1 MEIKE
6 IFYSYQGEGYN
17 FGKPIIFI
25 RFSGCNYD
33 CDWCDEAQSRRNNKE
48 NLKYQIEKEE
58 VINQINNLIKE
69 TNCYSLIFTGGE
81 PSLYY
86 EDVKYIINYFN
97 NVYSNMWYG
106 CESNGTGKYE
116 FYKLMDF
123 TCISPKYGQTKL
135 DNFILHINNIPNNV
149 PFDGEMRIVIDQ
161 YNEEFKQW
169 VKSMLTLGNAE
180 NLRLY
185 LSPVTTFHGE
195 NMLDWTDTNWS
206 FNIKDIMKIYNE
218 LKEDFDLRISL
229 QAHKLVGVR

>member
-123 TCISPKYGQTKL
+123 TCISPKYGQTKS
-135 DNFILHINNIPNNV
+135 DNFILHINNIPNNI